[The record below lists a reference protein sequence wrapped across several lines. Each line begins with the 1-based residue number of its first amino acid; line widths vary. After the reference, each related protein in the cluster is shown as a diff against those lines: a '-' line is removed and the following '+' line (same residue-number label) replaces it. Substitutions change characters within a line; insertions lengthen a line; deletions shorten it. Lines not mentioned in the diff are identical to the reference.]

1 MKKLILLF
9 CSLCMILSLSLTAC
23 GSTEAKIYGIRA
35 FVGLPEDNGQYGIT
49 DSPLADKTTLV
60 ENDFVLEIGKTYDLL
75 VDYIA
80 GGGSQYPV
88 LFAENFVLKY
98 AAYIFDIVPVYDENC
113 LGENKPLRYYNLTC
127 KQATSYSTIIIEANE
142 QYTCN
147 VIVSAK

>member
-9 CSLCMILSLSLTAC
+9 CSLCLLLPLGLTAC
-23 GSTEAKIYGIRA
+23 GSTEAKIYGIGA
-35 FVGLPEDNGQYGIT
+35 CVGLPEENGQYGII
-49 DSPLADKTTLV
+49 DSPLADKTTLA
-60 ENDFVLEIGKTYDLL
+60 ENDFVLEIGKTYNLR

-88 LFAENFVLKY
+88 LLAENFVLKY
-98 AAYIFDIVPVYDENC
+98 DTDIFNIVPVYDENC

-147 VIVSAK
+147 VIISAK